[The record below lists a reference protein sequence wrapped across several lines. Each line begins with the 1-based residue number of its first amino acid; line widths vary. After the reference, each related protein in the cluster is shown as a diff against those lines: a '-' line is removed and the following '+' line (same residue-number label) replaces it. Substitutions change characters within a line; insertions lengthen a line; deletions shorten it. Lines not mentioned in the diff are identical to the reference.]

1 MVVGGL
7 PIASEMRQLVIE
19 RERSDVQVIK
29 SRLKLVFMLIF
40 VVDIVRPSSHTH
52 TRSSGESDN
61 GSGV

>member
-52 TRSSGESDN
+52 TIIWGE
-61 GSGV
+61 